1 MPSMLRI
8 HELSTEDGRRGFDAV
23 VAELRASAG
32 VGSGWHE
39 AAARVVTAVR
49 ERGDDAVV
57 GEMRRWTD
65 PDFSAARIRVTA
77 AELDAADAAL
87 TGELRGA
94 MERAIRHVREYQTH
108 LLPRNLDPVNID
120 GAELGLRWTPMDS
133 VGLLVPGGS
142 AVLFSTLIML
152 AVPALVAGVARDR
165 IAVVSPPPTRREGE
179 PAGDI
184 SGITLAVCRML
195 GLTRVYRIGGSAA
208 VAALALGTQSVEAVD
223 SIAGPGHPVVQ
234 AAKAHVRGV
243 VGTDGFYGQS
253 EVTVIAD
260 DSADPVRVAA
270 DLLAQAEH
278 DPGRCFLIAWQAEV
292 IANVLREMEQQ
303 LPQRNRRPAIERAL
317 REWSCGV
324 LALNEDA
331 AAEAADRLAAEHV
344 SLAVRD
350 PHAWMHRLRHGGEFF
365 LGDAAPVAAGDYYA
379 GPSHT
384 LPTGTTARYS
394 GGVSVYTF
402 LKRSGTVAYPHGLSE
417 QAIEDIALMAEA
429 EGLDG
434 HAHSV
439 RVRRAAGS

>member
-1 MPSMLRI
+1 MFDL
-8 HELSTEDGRRGFDAV
+8 TTDDGRRGFDAV

-39 AAARVVTAVR
+39 AAAEVVAAVR
-49 ERGDDAVV
+49 ERGDEAVV
-57 GEMRRWTD
+57 EQMRRWTD
-65 PDFSAARIRVTA
+65 PDFSTNRIRVTA
-77 AELDAADAAL
+77 AEIDAADEAL
-87 TGELRGA
+87 DGELRGA
-94 MERAIRHVREYQTH
+94 LERAIGHVREYQKH
-108 LLPRNLDPVNID
+108 LLPRDVEPINID
-120 GAELGLRWTPMDS
+120 GAELGLRWTPIDS
-133 VGLLVPGGS
+133 AGLLVPGGS

-152 AVPALVAGVARDR
+152 AVPASVAGVDIDR

-179 PAGDI
+179 AGGDI
-184 SGITLAVCRML
+184 STIMLAVCRML
-195 GLTRVYRIGGSAA
+195 GLTRVYRIGGPAG
-208 VAALALGTQSVEAVD
+208 VAALAFGTDSVEPVD
-223 SIAGPGHPVVQ
+223 FIAGPGHPVVQ
-234 AAKAHVRGV
+234 AAKAQVRGV

-260 DSADPVRVAA
+260 ETADPVRVAA

-278 DPGRCFLIAWQAEV
+278 DPGRCFLISWQADV
-292 IANVLREMEQQ
+292 LANILQEMKRQ
-303 LPQRNRRPAIERAL
+303 LPQRRRRPAIERAL

-324 LALNEDA
+324 LAPDEDA

-344 SLAVRD
+344 SLAVRE
-350 PHAWMHRLRHGGEFF
+350 PRAWMNRLRHGGEFF
-365 LGDAAPVAAGDYYA
+365 LSDAAPVAAGDYYA

-402 LKRSGTVAYPHGLSE
+402 LKRSGTVRYPAGLST

-439 RVRRAAGS
+439 RVRR